1 MADQLEIQVTIS
13 PSGEVTLETRGL
25 KGTECLAETKG
36 LEEKLGRVTARTK
49 TAEYW
54 QQAATTSVTAR
65 RR

>member
-25 KGTECLAETKG
+25 KGTACLAETKG

-54 QQAATTSVTAR
+54 QQTATTSVSVR

>member
-1 MADQLEIQVTIS
+1 VADQLEIQVTIS

-36 LEEKLGRVTARTK
+36 LEEKLGRVAARTK